1 MQERK
6 FFERISAAHVMPSG
20 AASNSKEWLLEAER
34 DGVRLLTQEERESVI
49 LYASFQSLL
58 IISIFAR
65 ASNLARP
72 DKDKLY
78 DTSFYVDEA
87 WCIQKAWGGG
97 EGHRM
102 YLEPPFDL
110 PTGHPLHG
118 AEPIVFRRSFD
129 GMSNYDSPIELS
141 QKLIHSLGLHF
152 VAERGAY
159 CRLNSQGDLEEVI
172 KVFRD
177 AGSGDFDRSRTLVL
191 IKDKPL
197 AEFMAVGG
205 YALYRKFDVT
215 RFAPGSFSHWED
227 AERHFDTPDL
237 FYNSGLSG
245 GNASYIHGGQILRPN
260 VTVEELIE
268 EWKREND
275 PNARQYETFKIQDW
289 RNDRLVEWSCAPSEL
304 SNYFTKSD
312 KPFEISP
319 AFFSPDVLT
328 KYKADPDKYDLA
340 DRSITC
346 RNAWHLKT
354 FDINEAG
361 QVHTYIGYLQNLPF
375 KEQQHWKL
383 HNEWP
388 KASIS
393 KRAYDT
399 DFRGEYTSES
409 DPLQSLRYMVSEMDR
424 DPPTWWRARGAQ
436 VRDRVHYPVTTSSKE
451 WADELLALDQMVV
464 EGFVATELRKLAE
477 ASGVKFETS
486 WQSLKLI
493 QEILRTKD
501 SLTADQIAEPLKNL
515 HHLRSKVSGHHTGER
530 ARLEADALREHG
542 SLAVHFRSLCARC
555 QEAFERAVTTLNSI
569 QKR

>member
-6 FFERISAAHVMPSG
+6 FFERLSATHLAPSG
-20 AASNSKEWLLEAER
+20 AAPSEWLLGAER
-34 DGVRLLTQEERESVI
+34 DGVRLLTEEEHESVI

-65 ASNLARP
+65 ASNLANP

-78 DTSFYVDEA
+78 DSSFYVDEA
-87 WCIQKAWGGG
+87 WCIQKAWGGE

-110 PTGHPLHG
+110 PDGHPLHG

-129 GMSNYDSPIELS
+129 GMSSYDPAIEVS
-141 QKLIHSLGLHF
+141 QKLVHSLGLYF
-152 VAERGAY
+152 IAERSAY
-159 CRLNSQGDLEEVI
+159 CRLNSEGDLEEVI
-172 KVFRD
+172 KVFHD
-177 AGSGDFDRSRTLVL
+177 AGTGDFDRSRTLVL
-191 IKDKPL
+191 IKAKPL

-205 YALYRKFDVT
+205 YGLYRKFDVT
-215 RFAPGSFSHWED
+215 RFVPGSFSHWDE
-227 AERHFDTPDL
+227 AQRHFDDPNL

-268 EWKREND
+268 EWKREDD
-275 PNARQYETFKIQDW
+275 PNARQFETFKIQDW
-289 RNDRLVEWSCAPSEL
+289 KNNRLVEWSCAPAEI

-328 KYKADPDKYDLA
+328 KYKSDPDKYDLA

-346 RNAWHLKT
+346 RNSWHLKT

-361 QVHTYIGYLQNLPF
+361 QVHTYIGYLQHLPF

-388 KASIS
+388 KAAIS
-393 KRAYDT
+393 KRAFDT
-399 DFRGEYTSES
+399 DFKGEWTSES
-409 DPLQSLRYMVSEMDR
+409 DPLQSLRYAVSELDR
-424 DPPTWWRARGAQ
+424 DPPPWWRARGSQ

-464 EGFVATELRKLAE
+464 EGFVATEVRKLAE

-493 QEILRTKD
+493 HEILRTKD
-501 SLTADQIAEPLKNL
+501 SLTADHIAEPLKEL
-515 HHLRSKVSGHHTGER
+515 HHLRSKVPGHHTGER
-530 ARLEADALREHG
+530 AKLEASALREQG
-542 SLAVHFRSLCARC
+542 SLAAHFRSLCTRC
-555 QEAFERAVTTLNSI
+555 EEAFERVVTTLNSI
-569 QKR
+569 QRR